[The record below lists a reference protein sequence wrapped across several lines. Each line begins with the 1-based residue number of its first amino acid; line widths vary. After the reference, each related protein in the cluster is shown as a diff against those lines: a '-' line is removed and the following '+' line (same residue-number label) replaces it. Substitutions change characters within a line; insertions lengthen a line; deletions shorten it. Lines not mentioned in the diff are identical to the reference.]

1 MKSYI
6 IYLPQYKTSVDWA
19 NHALSSGLLHK
30 WNIELFTGVD
40 GRSVSDNKDWN
51 QYNVTI
57 NRTDSKCAKLMDRS
71 GVRGCFLSHYT
82 LWQQCVKSNQPI
94 GIFEHDIE
102 FLKEPPNFNST
113 DLLKLEGF
121 TLNKARPAG
130 AWYEGARAYIITP
143 AGAKKLINWIG
154 ANGCLPADVVIG
166 DSVVKIDLDLDQRVR
181 SINQPTSRKERH
193 TNSFTWNL
201 EGMV

>member
-1 MKSYI
+1 MNCYI
-6 IYLPQYKTSVDWA
+6 IYLPEFKTSVEWA
-19 NHALSSGLLHK
+19 TSALTTGKLLG
-30 WNIELFTGVD
+30 WNVELYIGVNGHTVAD
-40 GRSVSDNKDWN
+40 DKDW
-51 QYNVTI
+51 QAYNIKI
-57 NRTDSKCAKLMDRS
+57 NRNDSKCSKLMDRP
-71 GVRGCFLSHYT
+71 GVRGCFLSHYS
-82 LWQQCVKSNQPI
+82 LWKKCVETNKPI

-143 AGAKKLINWIG
+143 VGAQKLINWISN
-154 ANGCLPADVVIG
+154 NGCLPADVIIG
-166 DSVVKIDLDLDQRVR
+166 DAVIKIDLDQEQRVR

-201 EGMV
+201 TGMV